1 MGETRPDLGR
11 SSRKKSNDNKEDEG
25 NEETMAGLTISNG
38 VESIGFAAFEGCK
51 GVNNITIPSSVTN
64 IGGCAFW
71 NCGNNTGGKLTDI
84 NYPGTKEQ
92 WEAISIGENAFD
104 RGVTIH
110 CTDGDIVI
118 SSSQTTPETPQPEE
132 SKPAPKEPKK
142 DSGGS
147 SSHSSG
153 GSSQN
158 NKPASAPA
166 PSEPKTEQEAVK
178 ETIENLPQGGQAM
191 LETSSIIGSGELR
204 KIMEKGGSM
213 VVFSPQVS
221 WHFNALTND
230 DMDFNPGIEV
240 GADIPDLV
248 QKLNGHSATPIRFTH
263 NGTLPGTAYVGI
275 AVSYIPGTKL
285 YFYYYNRSTGLF
297 EFQQSATVENGGYV
311 VVSLTHYS
319 DYILTTEPLS
329 GNVAN
334 GPVPAVGAANGAV
347 QKNLDSTPH
356 TGS

>member
-1 MGETRPDLGR
+1 
-11 SSRKKSNDNKEDEG
+11 
-25 NEETMAGLTISNG
+25 MAGLTISNG

-118 SSSQTTPETPQPEE
+118 SSSQTTPETSKPGESESAPEESTPSPEE
-132 SKPAPKEPKK
+132 SKKP
-142 DSGGS
+142 SGGS
-147 SSHSSG
+147 SSHSSS

-158 NKPASAPA
+158 KKPAPA
-166 PSEPKTEQEAVK
+166 PASSESKPEQEVVR
-178 ETIENLPQGGQAM
+178 ETVNNLPQGGQAT
-191 LETSSIIGSGELR
+191 LETSSVIGSGELR
-204 KIMEKGGSM
+204 KIMEKDGSM

-221 WHFNALTND
+221 WHFNVLTNG

-240 GADIPDLV
+240 GADIPDLQ
-248 QKLNGHSATPIRFTH
+248 QKLGGKDATVIRFAH
-263 NGTLPGTAYVGI
+263 NGTLPGTAHVGI
-275 AVSYIPGTKL
+275 AVSYVPGTRL

-297 EFQQSATVENGGYV
+297 EYQQSATVENGGYV
-311 VVSLTHYS
+311 VVSLTHCS

-329 GNVAN
+329 GSVAN
-334 GPVPAVGAANGAV
+334 GPVPTTGAANGTNGAA

-356 TGS
+356 TGI